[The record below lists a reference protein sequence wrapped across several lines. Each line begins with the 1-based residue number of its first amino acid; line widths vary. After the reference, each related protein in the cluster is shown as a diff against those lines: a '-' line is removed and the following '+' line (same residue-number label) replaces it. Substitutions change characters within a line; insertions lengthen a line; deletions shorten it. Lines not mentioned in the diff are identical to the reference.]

1 MYKDFNYNEKRG
13 RKSMDLNLLQGEV
26 LVREARRAI
35 EEFLKSGKIIEAK
48 IPKEIDVPSGV
59 FVTLNK
65 QENEREELRG
75 CIGYPEPIMK
85 LSEALVEAAIAAA
98 TEDPRFLPVE
108 LEEMEKIIVEVSVLT
123 SPKLINVERRED
135 LLNLIK
141 IGRDGLIVERGIRR
155 GLLLP
160 QVPVEENWDVETFLK
175 YACLKANLPPDA
187 YLDPRTKIYSFSARV
202 FKEKTPRGAVVEV
215 YLNTK

>member
-1 MYKDFNYNEKRG
+1 MELNIDHG
-13 RKSMDLNLLQGEV
+13 RI
-26 LVREARRAI
+26 LVKEARRAI
-35 EEFLKSGKIIEAK
+35 EEFLKSGNVINAE

-65 QENEREELRG
+65 QENGKEELRG

-108 LEEMEKIIVEVSVLT
+108 LEEMDKIVVEVSVLT
-123 SPKLINVERRED
+123 VPKLINVEKRED
-135 LLNLIK
+135 LLNVIK
-141 IGRDGLIVERGIRR
+141 IGRDGLIVERGMRR

-160 QVPVEENWDVETFLK
+160 QVPIEENWDVETFLK

-187 YLDPRTKIYSFSARV
+187 YMDPRTKIYSFSARV
-202 FKEKTPRGAVVEV
+202 FKEETPKGAVVEV
-215 YLNTK
+215 YLDTN

>member
-1 MYKDFNYNEKRG
+1 LELNIEHG
-13 RKSMDLNLLQGEV
+13 RI
-26 LVREARRAI
+26 LVKEARRAI
-35 EEFLKSGKIIEAK
+35 EEFLKSGGVISAE
-48 IPKEIDVPSGV
+48 IPEEIDVPCGV
-59 FVTLNK
+59 FVTLNR
-65 QENEREELRG
+65 QENGREELRG

-108 LEEMEKIIVEVSVLT
+108 LEEMDKIVVEVSVLT
-123 SPKLINVERRED
+123 TPKLINVERRED
-135 LLNLIK
+135 LLNVIK
-141 IGRDGLIVERGIRR
+141 IGRDGLIVEKEMRR

-202 FKEKTPRGAVVEV
+202 FKEKTPRGPVVEV
-215 YLNTK
+215 HLNTN

>member
-1 MYKDFNYNEKRG
+1 MELNIDHG
-13 RKSMDLNLLQGEV
+13 RI
-26 LVREARRAI
+26 LVKEARRAI
-35 EEFLKSGKIIEAK
+35 EEFLRSGTIINVE

-65 QENEREELRG
+65 QENGREELRG
-75 CIGYPEPIMK
+75 CIGYPEPVMK
-85 LSEALVEAAIAAA
+85 LSEALVKAAVAAA

-108 LEEMEKIIVEVSVLT
+108 LEEMDKIVVEVSVLT
-123 SPKLINVERRED
+123 MPKLINVERRED
-135 LLNLIK
+135 LLNVIK
-141 IGRDGLIVERGIRR
+141 IGRDGLIVERGMRR

-202 FKEKTPRGAVVEV
+202 FKEETPRGTVVEV
-215 YLNTK
+215 YLGTR

>member
-1 MYKDFNYNEKRG
+1 MELNIDHG
-13 RKSMDLNLLQGEV
+13 RI
-26 LVREARRAI
+26 LVKEARRAI
-35 EEFLKSGKIIEAK
+35 EEFLKSGNVINAE

-65 QENEREELRG
+65 QENGKEELRG

-108 LEEMEKIIVEVSVLT
+108 LEEMDKIVVEVSVLT
-123 SPKLINVERRED
+123 VPKLINVEKRED
-135 LLNLIK
+135 LLNVIK
-141 IGRDGLIVERGIRR
+141 IGRDGLIVERGMRR

-160 QVPVEENWDVETFLK
+160 QVPIEENWDVETFLK

-187 YLDPRTKIYSFSARV
+187 YMDPRTKIYSFSARV
-202 FKEKTPRGAVVEV
+202 FKEETPRGAVVEV
-215 YLNTK
+215 YLDTN

>member
-1 MYKDFNYNEKRG
+1 LELNIDHG
-13 RKSMDLNLLQGEV
+13 RI
-26 LVREARRAI
+26 LVKEARRAI
-35 EEFLKSGKIIEAK
+35 EEFLKSGNVINAE

-65 QENEREELRG
+65 QENGKEELRG

-108 LEEMEKIIVEVSVLT
+108 LEEMDKIVVEVSVLT
-123 SPKLINVERRED
+123 VPKLINVEKRED
-135 LLNLIK
+135 LLNVIK
-141 IGRDGLIVERGIRR
+141 IGRDGLIVERGMRR

-160 QVPVEENWDVETFLK
+160 QVPIEENWDVETFLK

-187 YLDPRTKIYSFSARV
+187 YMDPRTKIYSFSARV
-202 FKEKTPRGAVVEV
+202 FKEETPRGAVVEV
-215 YLNTK
+215 YLDTN